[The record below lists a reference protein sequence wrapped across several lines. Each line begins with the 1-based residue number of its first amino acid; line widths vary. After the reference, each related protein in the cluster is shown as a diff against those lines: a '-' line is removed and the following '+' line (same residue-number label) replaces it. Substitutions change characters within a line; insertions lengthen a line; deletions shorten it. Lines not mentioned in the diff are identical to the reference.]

1 MILKIKSEEKCSQ
14 EDLHT
19 GMVLMNTQHVPTH
32 NSVII
37 YAYTVIYK
45 KRYRIQLL
53 YRSEKIISLRI
64 QGIE

>member
-1 MILKIKSEEKCSQ
+1 MILKIKSDEKCSQ

-32 NSVII
+32 I

-45 KRYRIQLL
+45 KRYHIQLW
-53 YRSEKIISLRI
+53 YHSEKIISLRI

>member
-1 MILKIKSEEKCSQ
+1 MILKIKSDEKCSQ

-45 KRYRIQLL
+45 KKGIVFNYGITVQKLSRYEFRV
-53 YRSEKIISLRI
+53 
-64 QGIE
+64 

>member
-1 MILKIKSEEKCSQ
+1 MILKIKSDEKCSQ

-19 GMVLMNTQHVPTH
+19 GMIAHIQLFRLLG
-32 NSVII
+32 VII

-45 KRYRIQLL
+45 KRYRIQLW
-53 YRSEKIISLRI
+53 YHSAKIISLRI